1 MDRSCTKL
9 ICTPCQ
15 WKHVYFFTHPCSQ
28 LITQQTFLLSMIREH
43 LKGKFKLAFE
53 TCATLW
59 VHLCSHQPNIHIC
72 FWFWI
77 SRSCSDAV
85 FSKILSNL
93 HHLIESPCIFWSNQN
108 GKTSYR
114 VWIRR
119 PCLCFFSVLDLQVFS
134 AHRLG
139 DFDDA
144 LTRWAIGLAK
154 FRGGWR
160 RCTRKWEKKAF
171 ISKSTQ

>member
-93 HHLIESPCIFWSNQN
+93 HHLIEILQSLD
-108 GKTSYR
+108 KTSM
-114 VWIRR
+114 
-119 PCLCFFSVLDLQVFS
+119 SVLLLCIGSPGVQCSQIGWLWWCTHEMSNRVGQVQ
-134 AHRLG
+134 
-139 DFDDA
+139 
-144 LTRWAIGLAK
+144 
-154 FRGGWR
+154 GWMASLH
-160 RCTRKWEKKAF
+160 T
-171 ISKSTQ
+171 